1 MKNTLRFSFLIVLIS
16 IFSGFYV
23 RDFKKNEI
31 LGEKIIGSGVL
42 FLVIIL
48 IPIFLYYRWKGKD
61 IRDYTLTD
69 ENFNKLKEITKKKK
83 KY

>member
-61 IRDYTLTD
+61 IGDYTLTD
-69 ENFNKLKEITKKKK
+69 ENFNKMKEITQKKKN
-83 KY
+83 Y

>member
-69 ENFNKLKEITKKKK
+69 ENFNKMKEITQKKKN
-83 KY
+83 Y